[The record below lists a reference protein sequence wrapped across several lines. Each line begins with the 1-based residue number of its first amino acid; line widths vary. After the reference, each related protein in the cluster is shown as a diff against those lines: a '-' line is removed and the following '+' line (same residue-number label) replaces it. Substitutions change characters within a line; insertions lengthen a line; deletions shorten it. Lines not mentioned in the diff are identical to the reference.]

1 MLSFT
6 QFLNEAPI
14 SFISLSEAG
23 DTALPFKYDG
33 EPLKNEHRYSF
44 THIGTP
50 YKVIIDHDDHPN
62 KAAGV
67 QFVRLLPHNHGTAK
81 LTGDKGRASVK
92 ILSTMHNIIKH
103 HISNHPEIKEVHFS
117 SDSSEPSRVKL
128 YTKYAEQHGGYTEP
142 DDYDTRHIVPASAYH
157 SRINESFASL
167 TEAGNFHYPFEA
179 VKLRFGPGY
188 TFRGKDHKYIVLPQE
203 KNENP
208 NNRKLHMTFM
218 TDRGNVGKTGK
229 AGADS
234 GKILSTVHHII
245 SHHIS
250 QNPNIHT
257 VVFTSDNDEP
267 SRQKLYDRYT
277 TKLGGYSVPGR
288 HETTH
293 FVPANS
299 YKKVNENIDDDKP
312 VRIQLGRKVDG
323 KRAQAFMDEYHSDS
337 QEHPFAHTARI
348 LHGAV
353 VEASKDGNEVHI
365 HDIRT
370 TSPRSGAGTKALK
383 HLTNLADKHNVKLNL
398 FAKAYSN
405 SPDHINNTERLVK
418 WYEKHGFQHEE
429 PDYDERWGSDM
440 KYYPK

>member
-6 QFLNEAPI
+6 QFLK
-14 SFISLSEAG
+14 EAG
-23 DTALPFKYDG
+23 DTPLPFRSGKTIAYGKSKQYNYGFDHEG
-33 EPLKNEHRYSF
+33 KKF
-44 THIGTP
+44 
-50 YKVIIDHDDHPN
+50 KVIVNHFVPHSAHVEFSAYDTHHP
-62 KAAGV
+62 AGT
-67 QFVRLLPHNHGTAK
+67 LD
-81 LTGDKGRASVK
+81 LTGDHGSKAARVM
-92 ILSTMHNIIKH
+92 STIHNIVKH
-103 HISNHPEIKEVHFS
+103 HVKNHPELKTVSFTSEN
-117 SDSSEPSRVKL
+117 SEPSRVRLYKL
-128 YTKYAEQHGGYTEP
+128 YANKHGGHTEA
-142 DDYDTRHIVPASAYH
+142 DRDEHYHEIPADAYR
-157 SRINESFASL
+157 SRINESLSPL
-167 TEAGNFHYPFEA
+167 SESGDFHYPFEP

-188 TFRGKDHKYIVLPQE
+188 TFKGRDNKYIILPQE
-203 KNENP
+203 KIGDP
-208 NNRKLHMTFM
+208 NNRKLHVTFM
-218 TDRGNVGKTGK
+218 TDGGNVGKTGN

-234 GKILSTVHHII
+234 GKILSTVHHIVA
-245 SHHIS
+245 HHIS
-250 QNPNIHT
+250 QKPDIHT
-257 VVFTSDNDEP
+257 VVFTSDNREP

-312 VRIQLGRKVDG
+312 VRIQLGRKADG

-429 PDYDERWGSDM
+429 PDYDESWGSDM

>member
-6 QFLNEAPI
+6 QFLD
-14 SFISLSEAG
+14 EAG
-23 DTALPFKYDG
+23 DTALPFKYEGVRRMFEDDFH
-33 EPLKNEHRYSF
+33 KYSF
-44 THIGTP
+44 NHQGRKYGVDIF
-50 YKVIIDHDDHPN
+50 HDEI
-62 KAAGV
+62 
-67 QFVRLLPHNHGTAK
+67 PHHVADVSFADYTDSPKYGHMLMSK
-81 LTGDKGRASVK
+81 HSGYGSVK
-92 ILSTMHNIIKH
+92 VMSTIHNIIKH
-103 HISNHPEIKEVHFS
+103 HIAKHDEIEEVHFS
-117 SDSSEPSRVKL
+117 SNPDEPSRIKL
-128 YTKYAEQHGGYTEP
+128 YTKYTEKHGGETTIP
-142 DDYDTRHIVPASAYH
+142 SRGDVKHRIPAMVY
-157 SRINESFASL
+157 RENVNESFLPL
-167 TEAGNFHYPFEA
+167 TEAGDFHYPFEA
-179 VKLRFGPGY
+179 VKMRFGAGY
-188 TFRGKDHKYIVLPQE
+188 KFSGKDHKYIVFPQE
-203 KNENP
+203 KFENP
-208 NNRKLHMTFM
+208 NNRKLHITFM
-218 TDRGNVGKTGK
+218 TDRGNVGKTGE

-234 GKILSTVHHII
+234 GKILSTVHHIV

-250 QNPNIHT
+250 QNPDIHT
-257 VVFTSDNDEP
+257 VVFTSDNKEP
-267 SRQKLYDRYT
+267 SRQKLYDRYV
-277 TKLGGYSVPGR
+277 TKLGGHSVPGR

-299 YKKVNENIDDDKP
+299 YKKVNESDDEP
-312 VRIQLGRKVDG
+312 IRIQLGRKPDG

-405 SPDHINNTERLVK
+405 NSDHINNTERLVK

-429 PDYDERWGSDM
+429 PDYDESWGSDM